1 MSKLEKLWDDVIA
14 FHADAKAFTGEFLY
28 EPFGIESSPFLNA
41 VTLYAILAALAFA
54 VYRVSRPAPHPRA
67 RHSVNKYDFGRNV

>member
-1 MSKLEKLWDDVIA
+1 MSKLEKLWDDIVV
-14 FHADAKAFTGEFLY
+14 FHADAKEFTGKFLF

-54 VYRVSRPAPHPRA
+54 VYRVSRPAPQPRV
-67 RHSVNKYDFGRNV
+67 RRPVDDYDFGRNL